1 MDIETRLDRLES
13 RAAIRELHAQY
24 ALCMDDQA
32 LERIPQIFA
41 PDAVFGYV
49 DGGSETRGVDAIEAM
64 YRTVLANAGP
74 SFHVT
79 HDAIIEFDSSD
90 ANAATGIMTCH
101 AETSFGDGHQ
111 VVAIR
116 YHDSYHRGP
125 DGWRIS
131 ARRLGM
137 LYQVPAADYPG
148 ILTRKN
154 RRLKDGKMGPAHWPD
169 LSHKSSASGR

>member
-1 MDIETRLDRLES
+1 MDMETRLDRLES
-13 RAAIRELHAQY
+13 RAAIRELHARY

-32 LERIPQIFA
+32 LERIPRIFA

-49 DGGSETRGVDAIEAM
+49 DGGPETKGAEAITEM
-64 YRTVLANAGP
+64 YRKVLADAGP

-79 HDAIIEFDSSD
+79 HDAIIEFDPADED
-90 ANAATGIMTCH
+90 AAKGIMTCH
-101 AETSFGDGHQ
+101 AETSFGGGHQ

-137 LYQVPAADYPG
+137 LYQVPVADYPG
-148 ILTRKN
+148 ILTREN
-154 RRLKDGKMGPAHWPD
+154 RRLSGGKMGPAHWPD
-169 LSHKSSASGR
+169 LSHKTVG